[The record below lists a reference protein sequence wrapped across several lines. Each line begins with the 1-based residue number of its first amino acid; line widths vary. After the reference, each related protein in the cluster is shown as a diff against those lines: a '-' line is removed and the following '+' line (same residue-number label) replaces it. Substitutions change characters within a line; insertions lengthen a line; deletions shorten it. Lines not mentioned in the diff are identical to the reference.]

1 MAAPVVKAEPSSTV
15 AFQPVIQHADDAVAE
30 SRRPV
35 RKRRQGSP
43 GEATAEPLQLVET
56 AAERAAAQAI
66 ADAEEEARRPV
77 RRRRRGGGSP
87 SAEPLQLVE
96 TAADRGAKDSPAN
109 PGA

>member
-1 MAAPVVKAEPSSTV
+1 MAAPVVKAEQPSTV

-43 GEATAEPLQLVET
+43 GEGAAEPLQLVET

-77 RRRRRGGGSP
+77 RRRRRGGSSA

-96 TAADRGAKDSPAN
+96 TAAERAGKDSAAN